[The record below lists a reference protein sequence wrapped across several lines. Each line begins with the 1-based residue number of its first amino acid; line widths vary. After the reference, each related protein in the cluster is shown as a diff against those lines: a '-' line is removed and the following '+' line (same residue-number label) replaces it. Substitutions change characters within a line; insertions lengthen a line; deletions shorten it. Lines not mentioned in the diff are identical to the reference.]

1 MDDGVLTSKKLKKSD
16 CQVGPKIGQN
26 EVLAQKD
33 KLQKIING

>member
-1 MDDGVLTSKKLKKSD
+1 MKSD

-33 KLQKIING
+33 KLQKIINGWGSINEWH